1 MGGAHRSNLIE
12 GAAASA
18 CEVAMSKKR
27 LKYIHAEGRPAE
39 KRKNHLGV
47 V

>member
-27 LKYIHAEGRPAE
+27 LKRIRTQGRPAE
-39 KRKNHLGV
+39 K
-47 V
+47 